1 MDKRTNTT
9 VYPGFSLGSERELLA
24 QETSLYKAYAAPL
37 LQNLI
42 FHNLSYDIDTFSFE
56 RDVAQ
61 VDAIAGPL
69 IDEIGVDLSAFQRRG
84 GKMVVTQGWTDPL
97 NAATWPI
104 QHLEQLQQSSTEKAN
119 KTSSLRWRDD
129 DEVPP
134 NGHDADQPS
143 DENVCGGANYASE
156 ASFAFEEMLGCLKD
170 LRDRYEI
177 PEKFIQMLRQAQNQ
191 RDMTLN
197 QVTIALEEIDRL
209 SKKMEKMVEEE
220 TERRTNMYRSLQVWI
235 EAVDRTQEQ
244 QHLDEAQQQ
253 QQPPDES

>member
-1 MDKRTNTT
+1 MEALKAIYAGPMDKRTNTT

-84 GKMVVTQGWTDPL
+84 GKMVVTQGKRIFTNRARFWANVANEDPGWTDPL

-104 QHLEQLQQSSTEKAN
+104 QHLEQLQQSSTES
-119 KTSSLRWRDD
+119 T
-129 DEVPP
+129 V
-134 NGHDADQPS
+134 
-143 DENVCGGANYASE
+143 
-156 ASFAFEEMLGCLKD
+156 ASFFSLYM
-170 LRDRYEI
+170 I
-177 PEKFIQMLRQAQNQ
+177 PGVSMMKAKMG
-191 RDMTLN
+191 
-197 QVTIALEEIDRL
+197 L
-209 SKKMEKMVEEE
+209 SFKVE
-220 TERRTNMYRSLQVWI
+220 
-235 EAVDRTQEQ
+235 AD
-244 QHLDEAQQQ
+244 
-253 QQPPDES
+253 